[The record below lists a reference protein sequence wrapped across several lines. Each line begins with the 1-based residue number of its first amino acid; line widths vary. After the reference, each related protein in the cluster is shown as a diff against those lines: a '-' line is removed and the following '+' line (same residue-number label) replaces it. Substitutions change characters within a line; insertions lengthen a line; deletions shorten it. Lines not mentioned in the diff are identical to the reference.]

1 MPLGLSWEPLGP
13 PEAPMSSPRPPK
25 KRFLSVWG
33 TKMELKSTPNRAQI
47 GAKSIQT
54 LLYFEEGPERSRR
67 VLHTSSDLDVRGKRS
82 DLKAQSSS
90 RISGN
95 LSWNLQGES

>member
-1 MPLGLSWEPLGP
+1 MEP
-13 PEAPMSSPRPPK
+13 
-25 KRFLSVWG
+25 
-33 TKMELKSTPNRAQI
+33 KSIPNRAKI

-67 VLHTSSDLDVRGKRS
+67 VLHTSSDLDVRGKSS

-90 RISGN
+90 RISRN
-95 LSWNLQGES
+95 LSWTLEGES